1 MATDIRRSRS
11 NTSMSTR
18 SNRPLS
24 RASTTS
30 VHSFEQFQAQ
40 PQQPRQAQ
48 YTQQPHYNTPFTSEP
63 LQPAL
68 LQAAQHVSA
77 QDNLMSMSLESV
89 QQYLGYAS
97 ESTPQPTQ
105 HNGIPPQQHM
115 DAHPYHTSMAPQSQ
129 QHFMAPPMDTEEKK
143 KKTSASGSATNDKE
157 LRQLLAQN
165 ENRNLKDVAAE
176 VIQNDRTSKAEKSK
190 QLFAMLWL
198 RSVCR
203 TAKTSV
209 PRNRVYSKYAER
221 CGTDRVIPLNPA
233 SFGKLV
239 RVIFPGI
246 QTRRLGV
253 RGESKYHY
261 VDLALINDSDDG
273 EDSRRPSTSGAM
285 SQHGVKRP
293 PSAGPKLDFNA
304 IPRLPADS
312 AQFPPREN
320 AMETTNAHYAP
331 TSSRGILY
339 SDIYSPQYHSANAR
353 TRTSYDQELKF
364 PTPDILEAPDGLEI
378 ELPDIAPYLPARTDP
393 DSAQNLVAMY
403 RSHVTSLVDAVRYC
417 KEKQFFRLFGTFHG
431 TLTVPVQKLFS
442 APELAPWIKECDWMM
457 YQKMIRNV
465 SQLTLQVAPPP
476 VLRFLDNVAKTLHP
490 HINSKFSQLPMH
502 VLEAKLEPATLF
514 THLLRQMLRVNSTA
528 HAAAVLLT
536 ADNHRA
542 QMFADWVEYVN
553 LKRIIANE
561 LPGSCNHEEVYNI
574 MTNEIRSMLGPLPQ
588 DIQLSS
594 GAVYHAPHP
603 DPPAD
608 PTESVIDRIAAFL
621 TRLPSRFPD
630 GSARTILH
638 CVSALGSAALREIT
652 VENGLS
658 FQGWWLTKVFV
669 DEMAQWLAS
678 LGGFLGHVAP
688 DWKSPTLSP
697 VLDGA
702 MNAGIINGGSGSNH
716 DSRYSSIDA
725 DFDPNQSFM
734 SATSNTQMPDTSANH
749 DVNARSFAQQ
759 PPYDMSFSYEMDM
772 HTSQEPNHDDSG
784 IGLLEDGI
792 DANFASKMQHS
803 LKSHLSQGRPPLPQG
818 VS

>member
-1 MATDIRRSRS
+1 M
-11 NTSMSTR
+11 
-18 SNRPLS
+18 
-24 RASTTS
+24 
-30 VHSFEQFQAQ
+30 
-40 PQQPRQAQ
+40 
-48 YTQQPHYNTPFTSEP
+48 FTS
-63 LQPAL
+63 
-68 LQAAQHVSA
+68 
-77 QDNLMSMSLESV
+77 
-89 QQYLGYAS
+89 
-97 ESTPQPTQ
+97 
-105 HNGIPPQQHM
+105 
-115 DAHPYHTSMAPQSQ
+115 
-129 QHFMAPPMDTEEKK
+129 
-143 KKTSASGSATNDKE
+143 
-157 LRQLLAQN
+157 LR
-165 ENRNLKDVAAE
+165 
-176 VIQNDRTSKAEKSK
+176 
-190 QLFAMLWL
+190 L

-273 EDSRRPSTSGAM
+273 EDTRRPSMSGASSHHAM
-285 SQHGVKRP
+285 KRQ
-293 PSAGPKLDFNA
+293 PSAGPKLDFKYATSAAHTDRDMLTSFSA

-312 AQFPPREN
+312 AQFPPRDN
-320 AMETTNAHYAP
+320 ALESNSTNYAP
-331 TSSRGILY
+331 TASKGLLY
-339 SDIYSPQYHSANAR
+339 TDIYSPNYRSANAR
-353 TRTSYDQELKF
+353 TRTSYEHELKF

-378 ELPDIAPYLPARTDP
+378 ELPDISPYLPARTDP
-393 DSAQNLVAMY
+393 DSVQNLVAMY
-403 RSHVTSLVDAVRYC
+403 RTHVTSLVDAVRYC

-490 HINSKFSQLPMH
+490 HINAKFAQLPMH

-536 ADNHRA
+536 TDNHRI

-574 MTNEIRSMLGPLPQ
+574 MTAEVRSMLGPLPQ
-588 DIQLSS
+588 DVQLSS
-594 GAVYHAPHP
+594 GAIHHAAHP

-608 PTESVIDRIAAFL
+608 PLESVIDRIAAFL
-621 TRLPSRFPD
+621 TRLPSRFPTA
-630 GSARTILH
+630 SARTILH
-638 CVSALGSAALREIT
+638 CVSALGGAALREIT
-652 VENGLS
+652 VENGRS

-678 LGGFLGHVAP
+678 LGGFLGHTAP

-697 VLDGA
+697 VLDNA
-702 MNAGIINGGSGSNH
+702 MHAGLTNGGSGSNNE
-716 DSRYSSIDA
+716 SRYSSIDA
-725 DFDPNQSFM
+725 DFDPTQSFM
-734 SATSNTQMPDTSANH
+734 STTSNVVMQ
-749 DVNARSFAQQ
+749 
-759 PPYDMSFSYEMDM
+759 
-772 HTSQEPNHDDSG
+772 
-784 IGLLEDGI
+784 
-792 DANFASKMQHS
+792 DANNNHEGKFQAQRVLDHGS
-803 LKSHLSQGRPPLPQG
+803 
-818 VS
+818 